1 MWTTSPKLE
10 QAFQVIKAWGFN
22 YKTSFVWDKIKHNF
36 GYYNSVRHE
45 FLLIA
50 GQGKSTP
57 DVKELHDSVI
67 SIERTE
73 HSEKPEY
80 FRELI
85 DKLYPTGNRIE
96 LFARKK
102 TKGWETWG
110 AEA

>member
-1 MWTTSPKLE
+1 M
-10 QAFQVIKAWGFN
+10 
-22 YKTSFVWDKIKHNF
+22 
-36 GYYNSVRHE
+36 
-45 FLLIA
+45 LIA
-50 GQGKSTP
+50 GHGKSTP

-67 SIERTE
+67 SIERTG

-85 DKLYPTGNRIE
+85 DKLYPSGNRIE

-102 TKGWETWG
+102 AKGWETWG